1 MPQVKEKPTSSVGE
15 EHRDPAVELASELYK
30 NLSMSADA
38 MTSLLSKVKDND
50 MKTHMTAALCFYE
63 KTATKVRELLNRHG
77 AEAKEDS
84 WVSRMGARMGI
95 NMNTMMDAT
104 SSHIAQMVIEG
115 STMAIT
121 ESTRLSHRFGKR
133 EECRELVDLMGEG
146 IIFEQK
152 HMEEMKRFL

>member
-15 EHRDPAVELASELYK
+15 EHRDPAIELATELYK
-30 NLSMSADA
+30 NLSMSGEA
-38 MTSLLSKVKDND
+38 MTSLLSKVKE
-50 MKTHMTAALCFYE
+50 F
-63 KTATKVRELLNRHG
+63 LNSRG

-84 WVSRMGARMGI
+84 WMARMGARMGI

-133 EECRELVDLMGEG
+133 EDCRELVDLMGEW

-152 HMEEMKRFL
+152 HIEEMKRFL

>member
-1 MPQVKEKPTSSVGE
+1 M
-15 EHRDPAVELASELYK
+15 A
-30 NLSMSADA
+30 
-38 MTSLLSKVKDND
+38 
-50 MKTHMTAALCFYE
+50 
-63 KTATKVRELLNRHG
+63 
-77 AEAKEDS
+77 
-84 WVSRMGARMGI
+84 RMGARMGI

-133 EECRELVDLMGEG
+133 EDCRELVDLMGEW

-152 HMEEMKRFL
+152 HIEEMKRFL

>member
-133 EECRELVDLMGEG
+133 EECRELVDLMGEW
-146 IIFEQK
+146 IVFEQK
-152 HMEEMKRFL
+152 HIEEMKRFL

>member
-15 EHRDPAVELASELYK
+15 EHRDPAVELATELYK
-30 NLSMSADA
+30 NLSMSGES
-38 MTSLLSKVKDND
+38 MTNLLSKVKDNE

-63 KTATKVRELLNRHG
+63 KSAAKVKEFLNSRG

-84 WVSRMGARMGI
+84 WMARMGARMGI
-95 NMNTMMDAT
+95 TMNTMMDAT

-133 EECRELVDLMGEG
+133 EDCRELVDLMGEW
-146 IIFEQK
+146 IVFEQK
-152 HMEEMKRFL
+152 HIEEMKRFL